1 VKQSTLFVSG
11 TLLGAAV
18 AVAGMAIASAEL
30 DPVKL
35 SPQLYT
41 VRLEN
46 EHVRVYEYRIGPGR
60 VDPMHAHPHG
70 LMYIIGGGRMR
81 STSPGGAVSDAD
93 LKAGDVIWRESL
105 SHSLENIGT
114 SEVHV
119 LSVELKR

>member
-1 VKQSTLFVSG
+1 VNKTTLFASG

-18 AVAGMAIASAEL
+18 AIAGMALAGTEL

-41 VRLEN
+41 VRLDN
-46 EHVRVYEYRIGPGR
+46 EHVRVYEYRIGPGVR
-60 VDPMHAHPHG
+60 DPMHSHPHG

-81 STSPGGAVSDAD
+81 STSPAGVASDAD